1 MNVSFWPDGPPLIQ
15 IAGVIDR
22 AECDALTA
30 AGVTWLGFP
39 LRLDVHTPD
48 LSEADAAA
56 LLAALP
62 AGVHGVVI
70 TYLDQADAIVA
81 FLRSLGARCVQLHG
95 PITLGELRR
104 LRELEP
110 KLFIIKSLVV
120 RADNATDLQ
129 NQVQETAA
137 WVDAFITDTF
147 DASSGASGATG
158 LTHDWRVSR
167 ALTEVSPKP
176 VILAGG
182 LNPDNVAAAIA
193 AVRPAGVDVHTGV
206 EAPDGRKDMA
216 KVQAFIAAARAAY
229 AQFDE

>member
-1 MNVSFWPDGPPLIQ
+1 MNVSFWPEGPPLIQ

-22 AECDALTA
+22 AECEALVA
-30 AGVTWLGFP
+30 AGVRWLGFP
-39 LRLDVHTPD
+39 LRLDFHQPD

-56 LLAALP
+56 LLAELP
-62 AGVHGVVI
+62 AGVQGVVI

-81 FLRSLGARCVQLHG
+81 FLASLGARCVQLHG
-95 PITLGELRR
+95 AIAVDELRR
-104 LRELEP
+104 LRTLAP

-120 RADNATDLQ
+120 RADNAGDLQ

-167 ALTEVSPKP
+167 ALTAASPKP

-206 EAPDGRKDMA
+206 EAPDGRKDIA
-216 KVQAFIAAARAAY
+216 KVQAFMAAARAAY
-229 AQFDE
+229 AQLGE